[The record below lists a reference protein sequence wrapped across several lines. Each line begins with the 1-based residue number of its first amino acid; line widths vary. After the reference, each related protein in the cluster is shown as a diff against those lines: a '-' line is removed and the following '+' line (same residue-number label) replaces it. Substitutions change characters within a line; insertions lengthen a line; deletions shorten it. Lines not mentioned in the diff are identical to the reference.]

1 METKML
7 WDMIDKLRD
16 EVNIHIDTITD
27 LNGEISKLEKIV
39 KLERKLANEFGL
51 ERDNLHKDNKTL
63 LIAKD
68 DKKRKNHELRN
79 KLADATKEIRE
90 LKADIKHDA
99 KVCEDYDDGLLAE
112 IDKLKAE
119 NERLK
124 EERNKMVGY
133 IVRRDEE
140 YNK

>member
-1 METKML
+1 ML
-7 WDMIDKLRD
+7 Y
-16 EVNIHIDTITD
+16 
-27 LNGEISKLEKIV
+27 
-39 KLERKLANEFGL
+39 GL

-99 KVCEDYDDGLLAE
+99 KVCEDYEDGLLSE

-119 NERLK
+119 NEELRGEVKALNLVINQRNEENSAEIKSLQEQLK
-124 EERNKMVGY
+124 DAVNDYESLLNHDSVK
-133 IVRRDEE
+133 
-140 YNK
+140 